1 MGQRKHT
8 WSLTCW
14 SVIYALKATDV
25 DSQEST
31 GEVGSASKTGR
42 RPVRDSNEDLEEVNM
57 IFTMRRTAGM
67 GEILRDPRTSQ
78 ERRRQTRSVLDL
90 PFDFQAEESPEIHA
104 GIVVNGSHGGLKV
117 HALEDM
123 PVGITMN
130 ITIFFAIEF
139 ELLHFAVV
147 GKIIRKSRRNDKR
160 QNGYEY
166 GVKLI
171 QISQVDYMKMRRL
184 LS

>member
-1 MGQRKHT
+1 
-8 WSLTCW
+8 
-14 SVIYALKATDV
+14 
-25 DSQEST
+25 
-31 GEVGSASKTGR
+31 
-42 RPVRDSNEDLEEVNM
+42 M

-104 GIVVNGSHGGLKV
+104 GIVVNGRHGGLKV

-130 ITIFFAIEF
+130 ITIFFAI
-139 ELLHFAVV
+139 
-147 GKIIRKSRRNDKR
+147 
-160 QNGYEY
+160 
-166 GVKLI
+166 
-171 QISQVDYMKMRRL
+171 
-184 LS
+184 

>member
-1 MGQRKHT
+1 MLFR
-8 WSLTCW
+8 
-14 SVIYALKATDV
+14 
-25 DSQEST
+25 
-31 GEVGSASKTGR
+31 
-42 RPVRDSNEDLEEVNM
+42 
-57 IFTMRRTAGM
+57 MRQTAAM
-67 GEILRDPRTSQ
+67 GEILRDPWTSQ
-78 ERRRQTRSVLDL
+78 ERRRQTRRLLDL
-90 PFDFQAEESPEIHA
+90 PFDYQYEENPEIHG
-104 GIVVNGSHGGLKV
+104 GIVVNGSQGGLMI

-123 PVGITMN
+123 PVGIIMN

-139 ELLHFAVV
+139 ELLHFAAV

-171 QISQVDYMKMRRL
+171 QINQVDYMIMRRL